1 MGPLVHSFVTP
12 IPELRSGDPA
22 PATWNMKR
30 QLLPLVGLS
39 AIAVLASPAL
49 DPIAHAADHQES
61 PFTAEDPAVDL
72 GDLYAWH
79 TDTDSLVLIMTY
91 AGYAMPSAEAAYDD
105 DVLYTFHVSTDGD
118 AVAEHDLEVRFG
130 QNGFGE
136 WGVSARNVPG
146 EAAAIEG
153 PVEETLEGTGTKLF
167 AGVRDDPF
175 FFDLQGFQETL
186 STATLSFDSTR
197 DVALLQNTNAI
208 ALEIPISAL
217 GGDRSQLRV
226 WASTA
231 RK

>member
-1 MGPLVHSFVTP
+1 
-12 IPELRSGDPA
+12 
-22 PATWNMKR
+22 MKR
-30 QLLPLVGLS
+30 QLFLLVGAG
-39 AIAVLASPAL
+39 AIAITAGIAL
-49 DPIAHAADHQES
+49 GPIANAADHQES

-79 TDTDSLVLIMTY
+79 TDEGSLVLIMTY
-91 AGYAMPSAEAAYDD
+91 AGYAMPSAEPVYDG

-118 AVAEHDLEVRFG
+118 AVAEHNLKVRFG
-130 QNGFGE
+130 QNVFGD
-136 WGVSARNVPG
+136 WGVSASNLPG
-146 EAAAIEG
+146 ENTPIAG
-153 PVEETLEGTGTKLF
+153 PVEETLEGNGTKLY

-186 STATLSFDSTR
+186 STATLSFDATR

-208 ALEIPISAL
+208 ALEVPLSAL
-217 GGDRSQLRV
+217 GGDSNQLRV